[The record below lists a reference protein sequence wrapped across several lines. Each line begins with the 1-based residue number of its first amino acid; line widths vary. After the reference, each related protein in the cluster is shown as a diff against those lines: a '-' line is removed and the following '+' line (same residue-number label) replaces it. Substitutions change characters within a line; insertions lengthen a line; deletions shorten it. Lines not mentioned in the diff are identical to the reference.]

1 LYPAVSST
9 CEMGLG
15 AFPSRAFTHVSL
27 KRETLRAN
35 PGLSKELHLSR
46 TENYVSDKL
55 FQI

>member
-1 LYPAVSST
+1 MV
-9 CEMGLG
+9 LG